1 MPLVVDQLQLW
12 TVGFK
17 WAGLDPNRLW
27 LRIPAPVQENFSTL
41 LSEIL
46 NLHLDCMTL
55 EPEKYEGDDP
65 EIAKAHVR
73 FWVDDIYAAIQGQR
87 FNREL
92 LKWAVIDRS
101 AFQDWCERRSIPL
114 PEFWFP
120 PGWSDYRWPE
130 DAPPPQQEVPAA
142 PLTAEIPTPPTE
154 TASEAPATPP
164 TVDVEPPVVPSFIFT
179 SPEDDPTLKWRACQR
194 SRVACQVIAEALWK
208 ANPTMTIAA
217 MSKNELVRTYGQ
229 SAHYSQE
236 TVYDWVKVVAPLEVR
251 EKRGRPKKQNPSE
264 DE

>member
-27 LRIPAPVQENFSTL
+27 LRIPTPVQENFSTL

-46 NLHLDCMTL
+46 NFHLDCMTL
-55 EPEKYEGDDP
+55 GAEKYEGDAP
-65 EIAKAHVR
+65 EVAKCYVR
-73 FWVDDIYAAIQGQR
+73 YWLDDVYAAIEGKR
-87 FNREL
+87 FSRRL
-92 LKWAVIDRS
+92 LKWAVVDRG

-130 DAPPPQQEVPAA
+130 EDPPPQQEAHA
-142 PLTAEIPTPPTE
+142 TPLTAETQAPPTV
-154 TASEAPATPP
+154 TTPEAPATRP
-164 TVDVEPPVVPSFIFT
+164 TVDAESPVAPSPIST
-179 SPEDDPTLKWRACQR
+179 SPEDDPALKWRTNQR
-194 SRVACQVIAEALWK
+194 NRAACQVIAEVLWK
-208 ANPTMTIAA
+208 ANPTMTIEA
-217 MSKNELVRTYGQ
+217 MSKHDLVRVYGQ
-229 SAHYSQE
+229 GGHYEQE
-236 TVYDWVKVVAPLEVR
+236 TVKAWIRTVAPREVR
-251 EKRGRPKKQNPSE
+251 EKRGRPKKENPSE